1 MRTRLG
7 VLTTVV
13 ALTAAVFAVG
23 FGFGGPAN
31 AFHPS
36 GPVGYWPFDVD
47 GTDPTTDVAHGN
59 DADLGASNTYPEA
72 DDPAYD
78 CALAN
83 IAPTPGNV
91 CGLEFD
97 GSDDFGTV
105 PNAQLLDV
113 TSAYTLSAWLSSDD
127 TSLTNAHRPI
137 LVRGADDGATNA
149 NDIEVYIQANSKG
162 VVVAHN
168 RGNGGTFD
176 FVRFVPPPLGT
187 VFHLAVVY
195 DGSNAQAFY
204 DGVAAAVNQN
214 TTAMA
219 ADPLD
224 TDRDWLIGKVNHS
237 AFNVASTGRNQFF
250 DGLIDEVRIYNRALS
265 NAEVAQLAT
274 TFTITKTL
282 ELATEE
288 AGTTDEDGLIDLNE
302 EWAYEMKLTLT
313 NNGPG
318 TLDVVVIDPL
328 PGDNELGDGTSL
340 LKRDYD
346 VKDPND
352 SNGVCP
358 NGELAPTAG
367 TAEAFG
373 TGNSAKCHVTW
384 TLDAFGPGTEML
396 TINTSTDVN
405 PAGLRKND
413 PVTKQEYTSTG
424 PYCINQ
430 GATLTGT
437 IVGVPFEQDSNGLE
451 LDNVD
456 AGGLELQFDL
466 ICDGAIVG
474 GTAVPLEQQAL
485 RVFISSARFDGEEVG
500 NGGNGALGGDALCQA
515 LADAVPLGGTW
526 MAWLSDTNTS
536 PDARFTKSTGPY
548 ELVDGTLIADDYA
561 DLIDCTEGGGSDCLA
576 AFINLDELG
585 VARGGFVWTGTNSDG
600 TAFNPGFNISH
611 CSGWT
616 VGTGGAG
623 KSGFPGFV
631 DSRWT
636 NFGFSSCSAENR
648 LYCFEQ

>member
-1 MRTRLG
+1 MRTKLG

-13 ALTAAVFAVG
+13 ALIAAVFAVG
-23 FGFGGPAN
+23 LGFGGPAN

-47 GTDPTTDVAHGN
+47 GADPTADVAHGN
-59 DADLGASNTYPEA
+59 DATLGSVVGA
-72 DDPAYD
+72 DGSDPAYD
-78 CALAN
+78 CTLAN

-113 TSAYTLSAWLSSDD
+113 TSAYTLSAWLSSND
-127 TSLTNAHRPI
+127 TSLTNVYRPI
-137 LVRGADDGATNA
+137 LVRGRNDGTDA
-149 NDIEVYIQANSKG
+149 NDIEVYIQANTKDLI
-162 VVVAHN
+162 VAVN
-168 RGNGGTFD
+168 RDNGGAVD
-176 FVRFVPPPLGT
+176 FVGFVDPPLNT
-187 VFHLAVVY
+187 IFHLAVRY
-195 DGSNAQAFY
+195 DGANVNVFY
-204 DGVAAAVNQN
+204 DGVSQAVAQQSTVMN
-214 TTAMA
+214 A
-219 ADPLD
+219 PID
-224 TDRDWLIGKVNHS
+224 TNRDWLIGTVNHDDFD
-237 AFNVASTGRNQFF
+237 AFSTGRQQFF

-265 NAEVAQLAT
+265 DDEIRQLAT

-288 AGTTDEDGLIDLNE
+288 TGTTDEDGLIDLFE
-302 EWAYEMKLTLT
+302 EWAYEMKVTLT

-340 LKRDYD
+340 LKNAYD

-430 GATLTGT
+430 GATITGT

-451 LDNVD
+451 LDHVD

-474 GTAVPLEQQAL
+474 GTAVPLEPAL
-485 RVFISSARFDGEEVG
+485 RVLIFVSSSKPNG
-500 NGGNGALGGDALCQA
+500 NLGGIAGADTICNNLATAAGLPGA
-515 LADAVPLGGTW
+515 YKAWLADSNAGSAPASTFFQSPVPYVLPNG
-526 MAWLSDTNTS
+526 DI
-536 PDARFTKSTGPY
+536 
-548 ELVDGTLIADDYA
+548 VADDWA
-561 DLIDCTEGGGSDCLA
+561 DLTDGSLDNAINVDETGAGSSPFTSTWTNVTA
-576 AFINLDELG
+576 AGLRKGAD
-585 VARGGFVWTGTNSDG
+585 AD
-600 TAFNPGFNISH
+600 SH
-611 CSGWT
+611 CNDWT
-616 VGTGGAG
+616 VGDSSNTGRRGINTFVNAAWTDFGAVNCG
-623 KSGFPGFV
+623 
-631 DSRWT
+631 T
-636 NFGFSSCSAENR
+636 SASLR
-648 LYCFEQ
+648 LYCVGQGLVP